1 MTQELRSAT
10 LHKQAGTLGPEG
22 REQTLERGPQIWA
35 ALGSL
40 TQSAGGP
47 GVRHMVSRRPW
58 GRPSDSQQ
66 EALLWSTLHEGSQE
80 YFLWCGAGVSLSL
93 FIK

>member
-40 TQSAGGP
+40 TRSAGGP
-47 GVRHMVSRRPW
+47 GVVPQTVS
-58 GRPSDSQQ
+58 GRPYFGVLCMR
-66 EALLWSTLHEGSQE
+66 EARNIS
-80 YFLWCGAGVSLSL
+80 CGAGLGSL
-93 FIK
+93 